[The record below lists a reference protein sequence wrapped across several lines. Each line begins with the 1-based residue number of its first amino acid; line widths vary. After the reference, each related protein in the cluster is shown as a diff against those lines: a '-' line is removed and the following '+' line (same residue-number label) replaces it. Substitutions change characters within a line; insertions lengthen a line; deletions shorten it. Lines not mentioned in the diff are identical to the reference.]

1 MFGEDF
7 IKEVNKELYP
17 FIKKILGTFWG
28 YTDINKDIE
37 DVLQESWENFFA
49 KYHEKVSSQEE
60 VRALMFTI
68 AKNKAFY
75 HYRRQNR
82 MMANHSVS
90 NEYAPTIHPD
100 ETYELFLSKD
110 IKIILAYL
118 NDQQAFIIRAAMQYE
133 EVHKQDKIVDLIAG
147 DYKKKFG
154 KKLNVASYR
163 KIKERAQKKIK
174 MIVRDGDV

>member
-37 DVLQESWENFFA
+37 DVLQESWENFFV
-49 KYHEKVSSQEE
+49 KYNKKVSSQEE

-68 AKNKAFY
+68 AKNTAFY
-75 HYRRQNR
+75 HYRKQNR
-82 MMANHSVS
+82 MMVNHSTN

-100 ETYELFLSKD
+100 ETYERFLSKD
-110 IKIILAYL
+110 INIVLAYL

-133 EVHKQDKIVDLIAG
+133 DIHKQDEIVDMIG
-147 DYKKKFG
+147 SDYKKKFG

-174 MIVRDGDV
+174 SIVRGGDV

>member
-17 FIKKILGTFWG
+17 FIKKILGSYWG

-37 DVLQESWENFFA
+37 DVLQESWESFFV
-49 KYHEKVSSQEE
+49 KYTKKVNSEDE

-68 AKNKAFY
+68 AKNMAFY

-82 MMANHSVS
+82 LMANHATS
-90 NEYAPTIHPD
+90 NEFAPTTHPD
-100 ETYELFLSKD
+100 ETYELFLNKD
-110 IKIILAYL
+110 INVVLDQL
-118 NDQQAFIIRAAMQYE
+118 NDQQAFVMRAAME
-133 EVHKQDKIVDLIAG
+133 HEDIHKHDKIVEMIAD
-147 DYKKKFG
+147 DYEKKFE

-174 MIVRDGDV
+174 LIVRGGDV

>member
-1 MFGEDF
+1 M
-7 IKEVNKELYP
+7 NKELYP

-37 DVLQESWENFFA
+37 DVLQNSWESFFV
-49 KYHEKVSSQEE
+49 KYNEKVTSEDE
-60 VRALMFTI
+60 ARALMFTI
-68 AKNKAFY
+68 AKNMAFY
-75 HYRRQNR
+75 HYRHQNR
-82 MMANHSVS
+82 MMVNHSVS
-90 NEYAPTIHPD
+90 HEYAPTIHPD
-100 ETYELFLSKD
+100 ETYELFLGKD
-110 IKIILAYL
+110 INIILAYL
-118 NDQQAFIIRAAMQYE
+118 NDQQAFIMRAAMQHE
-133 EVHKQDKIVDLIAG
+133 DVHKQDKIVDMIAG